1 MGVAMV
7 HEFQNN
13 NEALCLRPIEP
24 ELINASVLVWKK
36 DQRNAAAVQKVY
48 RIYSVLIVKPS
59 AGFAVFGRNFFKRH
73 GFGGMG

>member
-1 MGVAMV
+1 MVENGMGVAMV

-36 DQRNAAAVQKVY
+36 DQRNAAAVQKFIEY
-48 RIYSVLIVKPS
+48 IKFSL
-59 AGFAVFGRNFFKRH
+59 
-73 GFGGMG
+73 

>member
-1 MGVAMV
+1 MTEAVRSITVENGMGVAMV

-36 DQRNAAAVQKVY
+36 DQRNAAAVQKFIEYVQF
-48 RIYSVLIVKPS
+48 SL
-59 AGFAVFGRNFFKRH
+59 
-73 GFGGMG
+73 